1 MTPVFQIPGLVPFV
15 CSYTANGRRFG
26 ITLYAS
32 DPDQIL
38 RDWFWSLPG
47 LEIDGIAVGYV

>member
-1 MTPVFQIPGLVPFV
+1 MTPVFQIPGLRPFV

-32 DPDQIL
+32 DPCQLL
-38 RDWFWSLPG
+38 RDWSWSLPA